1 MNALSKITAFFIAI
15 LLLFIIPLLHNFERQ
30 DDLAKLNTQ
39 NAVTRFVDSVR
50 NKGFITPKMFNE
62 FVTELEQTKY
72 VFDIEITHEKKIYF
86 PIYTDPVDAS
96 TFTGEYMVDYQNY
109 YSPQILKVLFPNN
122 NQPLEHDSRVYK
134 LAEGDFFKVEVKNK
148 NKTNATILT
157 EFLTFGNTSS
167 NVIIHFPYGGMVHNE
182 DY

>member
-15 LLLFIIPLLHNFERQ
+15 LLLFIIPLLNNFEHQ
-30 DDLAKLNTQ
+30 DDLAELNTQ

-50 NKGFITPKMFNE
+50 NKGYITPKMYNE

-72 VFDIEITHEKKIYF
+72 VFDVELTHEKKTYY
-86 PIYTDPVDAS
+86 PVYTDPADAS
-96 TFTGEYMVDYQNY
+96 TFTGEYIVDYQNY
-109 YSPQILKVLFPNN
+109 YSKQILDVLFPKSDL
-122 NQPLEHDSRVYK
+122 PLEHDSRVYK
-134 LAEGDFFKVEVKNK
+134 LTEGDFFTVDVKNK
-148 NKTNATILT
+148 NKTNATILR
-157 EFLTFGNTSS
+157 EFLTFGHTSN